1 MDENRKKALIS
12 LQTSTH
18 PLCVMSTVTVDN
30 VSESSLLAYVVREDL
45 SLRISTHTS
54 TRKWKNLESNTAV
67 SLVFGLAFG
76 VVNVQYEGVARL
88 ITEPVE
94 IKKYDEEYFSARP
107 ELKQYRVNDTGFI
120 EITPRWVR
128 TVDFTQTPPRVE
140 ESSF

>member
-1 MDENRKKALIS
+1 M
-12 LQTSTH
+12 
-18 PLCVMSTVTVDN
+18 
-30 VSESSLLAYVVREDL
+30 
-45 SLRISTHTS
+45 
-54 TRKWKNLESNTAV
+54 
-67 SLVFGLAFG
+67 
-76 VVNVQYEGVARL
+76 QYEGVARL